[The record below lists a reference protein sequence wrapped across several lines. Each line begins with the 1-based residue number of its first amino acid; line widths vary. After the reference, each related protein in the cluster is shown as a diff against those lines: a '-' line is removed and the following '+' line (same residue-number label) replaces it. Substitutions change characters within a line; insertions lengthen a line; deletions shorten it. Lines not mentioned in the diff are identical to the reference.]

1 MTTEPAAPTSPH
13 APAAAQA
20 APPHGATAAAPRFV
34 VDAVS
39 VERAHLPVVRAV
51 SLVIEPGSISVLLG
65 SNGAGKTTL
74 LEGLSG
80 VIGLAGGRITLDGAE
95 LHRLGAGARARAGLG
110 HVEQGRT
117 VFRQLTTQENLLVGA
132 ADPASLSWAYELF
145 PELHQRRGV
154 RAALLSGGE
163 QQMLVVARAL
173 LCRPKVLL
181 IDEMSAGLAPI
192 VVARLMKAVRRLADQ
207 GLAVLLVEQFA
218 ALALS
223 IGDRAYVLRR
233 GRMVFDG
240 RCAQLRGDAQRLHR
254 LYLGG
259 GADTDTQA
267 EGTTPPV
274 GA

>member
-1 MTTEPAAPTSPH
+1 MS
-13 APAAAQA
+13 
-20 APPHGATAAAPRFV
+20 FV

-39 VERAHLPVVRAV
+39 VERAHLPVVRAA
-51 SLVIEPGSISVLLG
+51 SLVIEAGSISVLLG

-80 VIGLAGGRITLDGAE
+80 VLPVAGGRMVLDGAE
-95 LHRLGAGARARAGLG
+95 LQRLGAGARARAGLG

-117 VFRQLTTQENLLVGA
+117 VFRQLTTEENLLVGA
-132 ADPASLSWAYELF
+132 ADPASLQWAYALF
-145 PELHQRRGV
+145 PELQQRRDV
-154 RAALLSGGE
+154 RGALLSGGE

-192 VVARLMKAVRRLADQ
+192 VVARLMKAVRELADQ

-240 RCAQLRGDAQRLHR
+240 SCAQLRGDAQHLHR

-259 GADTDTQA
+259 GSDAD
-267 EGTTPPV
+267 
-274 GA
+274 GAASPAGA